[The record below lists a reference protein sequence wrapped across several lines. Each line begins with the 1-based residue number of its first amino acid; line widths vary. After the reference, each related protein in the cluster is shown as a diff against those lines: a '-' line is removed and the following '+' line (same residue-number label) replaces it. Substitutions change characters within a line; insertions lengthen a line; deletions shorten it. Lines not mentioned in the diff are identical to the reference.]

1 MHNRAAHDERG
12 MITVEAVI
20 SFTAFILVTL
30 GITFLINV
38 FMLHNKI
45 QFAINQAAHEIAS
58 YSYLYDAFGLQR
70 AGSVIAEDGAQYTGA
85 IDKTTGQVVD
95 TVNKMQE
102 LAEKLNDTGGSLGDT
117 AESIVHDPSQINQLI
132 SQLESVKNSAGST
145 YESGKASVNAVK
157 DLLSDPAGLI
167 AGVIYLAADY
177 ATDAVKR
184 FVAEGAATALT
195 EKYLAAGDTDVN
207 AYLENYGI
215 EGGYEGLDFS
225 GSSMFCDEGDRLI
238 DIVVEYD
245 LDLSFLTYV
254 LPETTYH
261 VVQRVSVG
269 AWAGGDGHYVTVGKD

>member
-1 MHNRAAHDERG
+1 MRMHNRAARDERG

-70 AGSVIAEDGAQYTGA
+70 AGSVISSDGAQYTGA
-85 IDKTTGQVVD
+85 IDETTGQVVD

-102 LAEKLNDTGGSLGDT
+102 LAQQISNTGGT
-117 AESIVHDPSQINQLI
+117 VESITHNPAEINQLI
-132 SQLESVKNSAGST
+132 SQLESIKNSAGST

-157 DLLSDPAGLI
+157 DLLSDPSGLI

-184 FVAEGAATALT
+184 FVAQGAATALT